1 MSKTATT
8 WELMKASWHVLMRD
22 KVLLV
27 FPVVSGIACFLVL
40 LTFIVPALGVGL
52 AGQRRP
58 RSAARARSWRWVLL
72 FFYYLC
78 NFFVVFF
85 FNAALV
91 DFVVTRM
98 RGGEPAIGKS
108 LRAAVACLPQI
119 ALWAVVSSTVGVVLK
134 ALEGRAGFLGR
145 LAVALVGVAW
155 ALVTYFVVPI
165 IVVERKGALEAVGG
179 SKDLL
184 ARTWGK
190 QIVSG
195 LGYGLIGFLLTIPA
209 IAIIVAAFVGWLA
222 SDGGYIGGWGTLAV
236 AAMLYLVALVIVMSA
251 LRAIFGVVL
260 YLFAKTGSAPEGF
273 DADDAPRRDPA
284 GVVASAAGV
293 TAPGAPPRAARA
305 GRPRRPAGLCTS
317 RSAM

>member
-8 WELMKASWHVLMRD
+8 WQLMKASWHVLMQD
-22 KVLLV
+22 KALLV

-40 LTFIVPALGVGL
+40 LTFIVPALGLGA
-52 AGQRRP
+52 AGQGNLFRGQGEVLG
-58 RSAARARSWRWVLL
+58 WVLL
-72 FFYYLC
+72 FCYYLC

-98 RGGEPAIGKS
+98 RGGEPTIGNS
-108 LRAAVACLPQI
+108 LRAAAACMPQI
-119 ALWAVVSSTVGVVLK
+119 AAWAVLSATVGVVLK

-145 LAVALVGVAW
+145 IVVSLLGFAW

-165 IVVERKGALEAVGG
+165 IVIERKGALASVES
-179 SKDLL
+179 SKNLL
-184 ARTWGK
+184 AKTWGK

-209 IAIIVAAFVGWLA
+209 IAVLIAAFVGVLA
-222 SDGGYIGGWGTLAV
+222 SQGSHAGGWGTLAV
-236 AAMLYLVALVIVMSA
+236 AAILYLVGLVIVMSA

-260 YLFAKTGSAPEGF
+260 YLFAKTGTAPDGF
-273 DADDAPRRDPA
+273 DAADLRGAIQPA
-284 GVVASAAGV
+284 
-293 TAPGAPPRAARA
+293 
-305 GRPRRPAGLCTS
+305 
-317 RSAM
+317 

>member
-40 LTFIVPALGVGL
+40 LTFIVPALGAGL
-52 AGQRRP
+52 AGSGGLFHGQGEILT
-58 RSAARARSWRWVLL
+58 WVLL

-195 LGYGLIGFLLTIPA
+195 LGYGLIGFLLTVPA

-236 AAMLYLVALVIVMSA
+236 AAMLYLVALVIVLSA

-273 DADDAPRRDPA
+273 DADALRGAIQPA
-284 GVVASAAGV
+284 
-293 TAPGAPPRAARA
+293 
-305 GRPRRPAGLCTS
+305 
-317 RSAM
+317 